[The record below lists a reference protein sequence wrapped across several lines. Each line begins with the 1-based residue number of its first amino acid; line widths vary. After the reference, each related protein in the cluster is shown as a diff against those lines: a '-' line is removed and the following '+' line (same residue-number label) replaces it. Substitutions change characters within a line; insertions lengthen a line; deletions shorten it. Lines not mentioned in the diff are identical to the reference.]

1 MSSVSQKIIIAPS
14 TIGQSC
20 TWKGYQMSFHAELPG
35 IYVLFLSVFEASWY
49 FSPRTDNFR
58 DSFVLDGIIRTQNL
72 CHKLALI

>member
-1 MSSVSQKIIIAPS
+1 MSSVSQKKIIAPS

-20 TWKGYQMSFHAELPG
+20 TWKRYQMSFLAELPG
-35 IYVLFLSVFEASWY
+35 IYVLFLSVFETSWY

-72 CHKLALI
+72 YYKLALI